1 MVSMARTV
9 WWVFHFQVFDVL
21 LDADSQS
28 EVPRCLGVSNLIR
41 LWKPVKGCH
50 KGADNPHF

>member
-1 MVSMARTV
+1 MSRGFDGEDGLVGVS
-9 WWVFHFQVFDVL
+9 FQVFDVL

-28 EVPRCLGVSNLIR
+28 EVPR

-50 KGADNPHF
+50 KGAGFGNL

>member
-1 MVSMARTV
+1 MVSMVRTV

-28 EVPRCLGVSNLIR
+28 EVPR

-50 KGADNPHF
+50 KGAGFGNL